1 MLIIMEK
8 LIILRMFFCFPLFG
22 LLLPDAGILLTK
34 NQGHIPTVHFI
45 IEVALIF
52 CILICTAAIAYKKR
66 HQNHVSKTN
75 GASFY

>member
-34 NQGHIPTVHFI
+34 NQGRIPTVHFI

-52 CILICTAAIAYKKR
+52 FILICTAAIAYKKR

-75 GASFY
+75 SASFY